1 MTALLVFALK
11 SSLLLAIFVSL
22 FMLFMS
28 RETFHRVNR
37 FVLLLVVAMSL
48 LLPFVNLGV
57 KSPFDA
63 VAELL
68 SGQAGNDDTAL
79 GIPMPGMAT
88 VNIGELD
95 IDTALTIP
103 ADEVSFI
110 HSFDWMALIV
120 VLYKFGIAVLLVR
133 QLVVYI
139 QLARIIARSKRVD
152 ALQYGYEGI
161 ELRVH
166 SGEEKPFSW
175 FGWVVVSESDL
186 ADGAHEILTHEV
198 AHARAFHS
206 WDIVLADIVIMLQ
219 WFNPLAWIMKN
230 TLKDIH
236 EFEADEAVINSG
248 VNAKQYQLLIIK
260 KAVGSR
266 LYSIANSFNHSLTKK
281 RITMMCKEKSNR
293 WSCAKALY
301 ILPVAAIA
309 ALSFSSVENVNAS
322 EAETVSKVNEF
333 AVNEANLSTEKT
345 LASVKDTAEVVYQ
358 VVEVQPAFPGGSAAM
373 AKFLGENIKY
383 PEAAKAAG
391 KEGRVIV
398 ELVVKA
404 DGSLANIAVVRSSGD
419 KSLDD
424 EAVRVV
430 GNMPKW
436 KPGMQ
441 GGKAVNVKFLLPIIY
456 KLPKEAN
463 GNGVYMSEGNK
474 EKLLVVSGGAVYD
487 GDINDI
493 DPATIESIEIVK
505 LPDLTP
511 ELQEKLKQTGKEAV
525 MYINFKK
532 EKSASAVGNEAVFT
546 VCEKM
551 TEFPGGQQEMM
562 KYLSTNMKYP
572 IDARNAQLQGKL
584 LVQFVVNKEGDIVD
598 AKIAKGGYSFSDK
611 LLNGATAELET
622 LFGDGTKVEKLDEVI
637 VVAWADGKKDVIDT
651 SAPEKHPAV
660 KSLEAEA
667 LRVVNSM
674 PKWTPGMQSGKPVN
688 VQFMLPLT
696 FKLQ

>member
-1 MTALLVFALK
+1 MTALFIFALK

-28 RETFHRVNR
+28 RETFHRLNR

-68 SGQAGNDDTAL
+68 SGQAASGETVS
-79 GIPMPGMAT
+79 GIPVQGMAT

-120 VLYKFGIAVLLVR
+120 VLYIFGIAVLLVR

-166 SGEEKPFSW
+166 GGEEKPFSW

-186 ADGAHEILTHEV
+186 ADGAREILTHEV

-206 WDIVLADIVIMLQ
+206 WDIVLADVVIMLQ

-230 TLKDIH
+230 QLKDIH

-309 ALSFSSVENVNAS
+309 TLSFSTVENVNAS

-333 AVNEANLSTEKT
+333 AVNDANLSVEKT
-345 LASVKDTAEVVYQ
+345 LVNVKDTVDAVYQ
-358 VVEVQPAFPGGSAAM
+358 VVEVQPVFPGGSAAM

-436 KPGMQ
+436 NPGMQ
-441 GGKAVNVKFLLPIIY
+441 GGKAVNVKFLLPIVY
-456 KLPKEAN
+456 KIPKDNNNWIELDA
-463 GNGVYMSEGNK
+463 GDK
-474 EKLLVVSGGAVYD
+474 DKLLVFVGGDVYE
-487 GDINDI
+487 GNINEI
-493 DPATIESIEIVK
+493 DAKTIEGIKVVK
-505 LPDLTP
+505 LEDLSP
-511 ELQEKLKQTGKEAV
+511 ALQDKCREQGKEGV
-525 MYINFKK
+525 LFVIPKK
-532 EKSASAVGNEAVFT
+532 NEKESSAVENETVYQ
-546 VCEKM
+546 VCEKLP
-551 TEFPGGQQEMM
+551 EYPGGMAAMQQFIGG
-562 KYLSTNMKYP
+562 NMKYP
-572 IDARNAQLQGKL
+572 SAARNAQLQGSL
-584 LVQFVVNKEGDIVD
+584 LVQFVVNKEGEILD
-598 AKIAKGGYSFSDK
+598 AKIAKGNYSFSDK
-611 LLNGATAELET
+611 LLTGAVADLEN
-622 LFGDGTKVEKLDEVI
+622 LFGDGVKVEKLDDVI
-637 VVAWADGKKDVIDT
+637 VVSWADGKKDVIDT
-651 SAPEKHPAV
+651 SAPEKHSAV

-688 VQFMLPLT
+688 VQFMLPLK

>member
-1 MTALLVFALK
+1 MTALLIFALK

-48 LLPFVNLGV
+48 SLPFVNLGV
-57 KSPFDA
+57 KSPFDG
-63 VAELL
+63 VVELL
-68 SGQAGNDDTAL
+68 SGQDANGEAVS
-79 GIPMPGMAT
+79 GIPMLGVAT
-88 VNIGELD
+88 VNMGELD

-120 VLYKFGIAVLLVR
+120 VLYIFGIAVLLVR

-139 QLARIIARSKRVD
+139 QLARIIARSRSVD
-152 ALQYGYEGI
+152 ASRYGYGGI

-166 SGEEKPFSW
+166 GGKEKPFSW

-186 ADGAHEILTHEV
+186 ADGAREILTHEV

-293 WSCAKALY
+293 WSRAKALY

-309 ALSFSSVENVNAS
+309 TLSFSTVENVNAS

-333 AVNEANLSTEKT
+333 AVNEANLSVEKT
-345 LASVKDTAEVVYQ
+345 LVNVKDTVDAVYQ

-436 KPGMQ
+436 NPGMQ
-441 GGKAVNVKFLLPIIY
+441 GGKAVNVKFLLPIVY
-456 KLPKEAN
+456 KIPKDNNNWIELDA
-463 GNGVYMSEGNK
+463 GDK
-474 EKLLVVSGGAVYD
+474 DKLLVFVGGDVYE
-487 GDINDI
+487 GNINEI
-493 DPATIESIEIVK
+493 DAKTIEGIKVVK
-505 LPDLTP
+505 LEDLSP
-511 ELQEKLKQTGKEAV
+511 ALQDKCREQGKEGV
-525 MYINFKK
+525 LFVIPKK
-532 EKSASAVGNEAVFT
+532 NEKESSVVENETVYQ
-546 VCEKM
+546 VCEKLP
-551 TEFPGGQQEMM
+551 EYPGGMAAMQQFIGG
-562 KYLSTNMKYP
+562 NMKYP
-572 IDARNAQLQGKL
+572 SAARNAQLQGSL
-584 LVQFVVNKEGDIVD
+584 LVQFVVNKEGEILD
-598 AKIAKGGYSFSDK
+598 AKIAKGNYSFSDK
-611 LLNGATAELET
+611 LLTGAAGELEK
-622 LFGDGTKVEKLDEVI
+622 LFGDGVKVEKLDEVI
-637 VVAWADGKKDVIDT
+637 AVTWVDGKKDVIDT

-688 VQFMLPLT
+688 VQFMLPLK